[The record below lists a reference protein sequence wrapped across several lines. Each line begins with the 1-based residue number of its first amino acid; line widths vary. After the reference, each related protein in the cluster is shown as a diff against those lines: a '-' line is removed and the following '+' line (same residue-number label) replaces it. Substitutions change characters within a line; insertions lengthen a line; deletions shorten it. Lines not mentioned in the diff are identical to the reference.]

1 MKPETLARS
10 LKQQKI
16 IEELSDQHIEFLSGC
31 TKNVRYK
38 EGDYLFR
45 EGDEADWLY
54 MVRSGKIS
62 LEIHDAQRGAIVL
75 ETLHAGELI
84 GWATIFPPYRW
95 HADARA
101 VKDTL
106 VFAVDGACLRQ
117 KLDGDHDFG
126 YAFTRMMLREA
137 HRRLERARLQALDVF
152 RAHP

>member
-1 MKPETLARS
+1 MELQSLARS
-10 LKQQKI
+10 LKKQQLI
-16 IEELSDQHIEFLSGC
+16 QELSDEHIAFLSGC
-31 TKNVRYK
+31 TKNVRYQ

-45 EGDEADWLY
+45 EGAEADWLY
-54 MVRSGKIS
+54 MVRKGKIS
-62 LEIHDAQRGAIVL
+62 LEVYDAQRGTIVL

-117 KLDGDHDFG
+117 KLEHDHDFG
-126 YAFTRMMLREA
+126 YAFTRMMLREV
-137 HRRLERARLQALDVF
+137 HRRLERSRLQILDVY
-152 RAHP
+152 RAEP